1 MNTDDIED
9 RLREA
14 MLLHAAEAPPGA
26 AMLSTITTESARRGR
41 RARLTSLSAGVAV
54 LVSLGLALPFA
65 LRSGGPHGD
74 DHVVAAPPA
83 VAASPSPAPTLVP
96 ATVPAAIT
104 FPFTPSAAYGAPAV
118 MLAGGHPTAM
128 QRHAGGTAT
137 LTLLDARPAAPS
149 SKTFATPSEVGGRPA
164 TLYEWHY
171 SDDDP
176 GLPYTDL
183 QRTLVWQPTPTTWL
197 TLRMTP
203 TPPAT
208 DLVSYA
214 GAVRPGALSSPS
226 PFAFGLM
233 PAGWTVDN
241 ISAAAVTFR
250 PPGVEPGEGYDNK
263 IAVMLDESPAT
274 EPPAGDVPAARV
286 KVGQRT
292 GWLTTTPDVQF
303 LRVPTGDGHSLLLQV
318 APKASLPQDE
328 LIRFAAAITVSPAAE
343 VSRG

>member
-14 MLLHAAEAPPGA
+14 LRMHAAEAPPGA
-26 AMLSTITTESARRGR
+26 AMLSTVTTESARRGR
-41 RARLTSLSAGVAV
+41 RTLLTSVSTGAAV

-65 LRSGGPHGD
+65 LRSGDPHDG
-74 DHVVAAPPA
+74 VVAAPPA
-83 VAASPSPAPTLVP
+83 VAASPSAAPALVP

-104 FPFTPSAAYGAPAV
+104 FPFTPSAAYGAPTV
-118 MLAGGHPTAM
+118 MLAGGHPTAL
-128 QRHAGGTAT
+128 QRLKDGTAA
-137 LTLLDARPAAPS
+137 LTLLDADPAAPT
-149 SKTFATPSEVGGRPA
+149 SKAVATQSKVQGRPA
-164 TLYEWHY
+164 TLYEWRY

-176 GLPYTDL
+176 GVPYTDL

-197 TLRMTP
+197 TLRMNP
-203 TPPAT
+203 APPES
-208 DLVSYA
+208 DLVAYA
-214 GAVRPGALSSPS
+214 DAVQPGALSSPS

-241 ISAAAVTFR
+241 ISAAAVTFC
-250 PPGVEPGEGYDNK
+250 PPGVEPDEAYDNK
-263 IAVMLDESPAT
+263 IAIMLDESPAT

-286 KVGQRT
+286 KVGERT
-292 GWLTTTPDVQF
+292 AWLTTTSEVQF

-328 LIRFAAAITVSPAAE
+328 LLRFAAAITVTRAAE